1 MKYLLLHGVF
11 SRKVGPSSFD
21 WSLFIDTED
30 KYEPD
35 LTLIT
40 KRQEKKKHFTRR
52 YSTSVSFKKV

>member
-11 SRKVGPSSFD
+11 SLKVGPSSFD

-35 LTLIT
+35 LTLI